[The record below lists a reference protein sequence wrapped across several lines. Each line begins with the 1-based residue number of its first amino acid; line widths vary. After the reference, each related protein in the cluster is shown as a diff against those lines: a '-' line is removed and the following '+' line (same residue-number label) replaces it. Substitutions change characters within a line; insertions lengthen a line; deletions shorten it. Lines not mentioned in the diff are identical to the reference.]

1 MTDVRGWREEAR
13 NALEEYKVDAWR
25 EWAPEWLVPS
35 LFVKELQVMGGEEAE
50 EMQEG
55 SRVRKDRAC
64 VEVIEE
70 KYRRLQDEVAAAM
83 ERGDMEPEEAVER
96 SEGLEKE
103 LEREME
109 KVRDFERWE
118 KGGEEDS
125 EIEELSEEEV
135 KKAKARAK
143 GKEKEKKEE
152 KKEEKKKRTTCAKR
166 RRIEDSDGEE
176 DMAPS
181 GWRPLQGS
189 QVRSK
194 YTIS

>member
-1 MTDVRGWREEAR
+1 M
-13 NALEEYKVDAWR
+13 
-25 EWAPEWLVPS
+25 
-35 LFVKELQVMGGEEAE
+35 
-50 EMQEG
+50 
-55 SRVRKDRAC
+55 KDHAH
-64 VEVIEE
+64 VEVIKE
-70 KYRRLQDEVAAAM
+70 KYRRLQDEMVAAM

-103 LEREME
+103 MEWEME
-109 KVRDFERWE
+109 KVRDFAQWE
-118 KGGEEDS
+118 KGEVDEDD
-125 EIEELSEEEV
+125 EIEELSEEAV

-152 KKEEKKKRTTCAKR
+152 KKKTTRAKR

-176 DMAPS
+176 DMAPG
-181 GWRPLQGS
+181 GWRPSQGS